1 MAQFQFHQP
10 HHSNLSG
17 GICLKESNRN
27 MRKFIINEAFGI
39 IALAILLIP
48 QIAHT
53 VFIFKVNSQYDDPW
67 FAWCYAIGVDLAI
80 LIFTVKGWIRT
91 AILYFLGTLAHNLVY
106 QFWPESMWS
115 AILICI
121 MLSGTIFSFSHLFYF
136 KKKADES
143 GDTTIERQLTAE
155 AAQVTAALDAGMRF
169 EPQPYLCPDCGEA
182 FINTKKLNGHI
193 SGHKQKD
200 EWFPEKYGDWEL
212 ENEQRAAVVS
222 QLQIKNSLQYKQ
234 YESSNQFS

>member
-1 MAQFQFHQP
+1 
-10 HHSNLSG
+10 
-17 GICLKESNRN
+17 

-39 IALAILLIP
+39 LALAILLIP

-53 VFIFKVNSQYDDPW
+53 VYVFKVNSHYPDPW

-106 QFWPESMWS
+106 QFLPESVWS

-136 KKKADES
+136 KQKAEES
-143 GDTTIERQLTAE
+143 DDTANGSQITAE
-155 AAQVTAALDAGMRF
+155 VKQVSAALDAGIRF
-169 EPQPYLCPDCGEA
+169 EPQPYLCPNCGES

-200 EWFPEKYGDWEL
+200 EWHPGNYGDWEKENQERATVVNQIQFNYSPKNLL
-212 ENEQRAAVVS
+212 EQ
-222 QLQIKNSLQYKQ
+222 
-234 YESSNQFS
+234 